1 MNGTVSDLSIV
12 CMAVSCLFGFG
23 LPIVLLLYFRKKF
36 KADFMAFVVG
46 GAVMFL
52 FALVLEATVHQI
64 ILATPAGKA
73 VLSSAILYAVY
84 GGFMAAL
91 FEETGRFLAMK
102 TILRPYQKKDVNAL
116 MYGAGHGGIE
126 AAAILGIGMI
136 NNLIWSVMIN
146 TGNQGALTSSATG
159 DVLASIQNVI
169 TALNPEEYAA
179 GEGELFYLNS
189 LHYDIYTPEQI
200 QKFQRI
206 MDAGVLTFSET
217 PSEYGL
223 DYTAI
228 MPLKNSRGE
237 VFALM
242 CLDKPVEQIRDVLM
256 RDTIIHLLLVA
267 VLGLVVTVIFM
278 FWIRSNVTKPILLL
292 EKSVV
297 EFANVSHDQSDPS
310 KLVYEEPPIDTD
322 NEVEM
327 LSHAVTKM
335 ASDLRDYAQ
344 NLVDTQGQ
352 MVSMQTLVDE
362 MNRLAHHDALTQVK
376 NSTAY
381 AATEQQLNQ
390 QIREGAARFAL
401 VMTDLNRLK
410 QVNDTYGHEYGDDY
424 LVGFA
429 QLLTDSFP
437 TSTVYRIGGDEFVV
451 VLEGEDYERR
461 EDLCNDLRMQIRE
474 LTEDE
479 SRQPW
484 ARISAAVGLATYKE
498 SDRSVD
504 DVFKRADVRM
514 YEEKRHQG
522 AGR

>member
-1 MNGTVSDLSIV
+1 MEDIKHPLNRSIAFGGV
-12 CMAVSCLFGFG
+12 CFIL
-23 LPIVLLLYFRKKF
+23 
-36 KADFMAFVVG
+36 
-46 GAVMFL
+46 L
-52 FALVLEATVHQI
+52 FALVLSVATFVNFHM
-64 ILATPAGKA
+64 A
-73 VLSSAILYAVY
+73 LY
-84 GGFMAAL
+84 GQ
-91 FEETGRFLAMK
+91 FEQQLT
-102 TILRPYQKKDVNAL
+102 D
-116 MYGAGHGGIE
+116 
-126 AAAILGIGMI
+126 ILGYVDAHIDHDD
-136 NNLIWSVMIN
+136 LEACVR
-146 TGNQGALTSSATG
+146 TGEESDKYRALKAFEDDVYTTHNMHFLYTIIPIHDEQGWG
-159 DVLASIQNVI
+159 VQNVI